1 MLAAMPASRIT
12 LVSLIAVLL
21 LMVQGGVGPRTA
33 AAQDAPATFELELIR
48 QPVWHNYRD
57 DLGLKVR
64 ITNLGDTTLDAFNLV
79 VGVLYKTRTRS
90 DLHVL
95 FDAQD
100 FDAADSF
107 AVPSDRSIPPSE
119 SVTVRIKNPIAEL
132 GSVLTPSAEQGV
144 YPLKISLQDVAGTPL
159 GSVVSS
165 LLYYPKPAE
174 TRLDFVAV
182 LPVNDIPARAPDG
195 SFGPSA
201 SGRYPLE
208 DALAPD
214 GWLSGYLDALSAA
227 VDSGLHVGFA
237 PTPRLLEEIGD
248 LANGFPRVS
257 GDETVSVPEGVGIAR
272 RAAGALNA
280 LRALAR
286 HESVQIIGVPYS
298 APDLPSI
305 QEDIG
310 AIAKQII
317 VGNTVAEEMLGIE
330 QAGHWLL
337 PPAGRADEATIEELS
352 ETGVDHAF
360 LADDSFEAVPNPD
373 LGGCPVA
380 EYSFV
385 CPIAVDTALGGPVTG
400 YGFDPVVQDLLTEVV
415 HPGDTRLELQRFFA
429 ETAMIREELPGTT
442 ERILAVTI
450 PSNWHPSPR
459 VARLVLRGLAD
470 APWLKSRTPKE
481 GLDRGHDVF
490 DKEVV
495 GTIDPP
501 ADQPPDLDLDL
512 VSDAGDVVEQFRSI
526 EPPDDLFHRL
536 SRNVLVAHSRA
547 WWADPADGLNYA
559 TAAVEEVN
567 GELGKIKLIGPEQ
580 ITLTSKRGK
589 FQFMIVNETS
599 YPATVNVEM
608 TSQNLA
614 LPDLG
619 PQTVP
624 VGRRQFE
631 FEVTTEASGIFP
643 LTVQLRTPSGH
654 EIDDPKPIT
663 VRSTEFN
670 EIALA
675 LTLGAVAFVILFYVV
690 RGARRR
696 RDDDEESQAGASPA

>member
-1 MLAAMPASRIT
+1 L
-12 LVSLIAVLL
+12 LIALD
-21 LMVQGGVGPRTA
+21 GVGGQTA
-33 AAQDAPATFELELIR
+33 SGQDAGSTFELELIR
-48 QPVWHNYRD
+48 QPVWHGYRD

-64 ITNLGDTTLDAFNLV
+64 ITNHGDTALDGFNLV

-107 AVPSDRSIPPSE
+107 AVPSLRSIPPGD
-119 SVTVRIKNPIAEL
+119 SVTVKIKNPVSEL

-144 YPLKISLQDVAGTPL
+144 YPLKISLQDVAGIPL
-159 GSVVSS
+159 GSLMSS
-165 LLYYPKPAE
+165 LLYYPEPPE
-174 TRLDFVAV
+174 TRLDFIAV

-201 SGRYPLE
+201 SGKYPLE
-208 DALAPD
+208 EALADD
-214 GWLSGYLDALSAA
+214 GWLSGYLDAMNGA
-227 VDSGLHVGFA
+227 VDSGLHLGFA
-237 PTPRLLEEIGD
+237 PTPRLLEEIAD

-272 RAAGALNA
+272 RAAGTLGS

-286 HESVQIIGVPYS
+286 QDSVQIIGVPYS
-298 APDLPSI
+298 APDLPAI

-310 AIAKQII
+310 AISKQVI
-317 VGNTVAEEMLGIE
+317 VGTTVAEEVLGIE
-330 QAGHWLL
+330 QAGHWVL

-352 ETGVDHAF
+352 ETGVGHAF
-360 LADDSFEAVPNPD
+360 LAADSFEAVPNPD

-380 EYSFV
+380 EYSFA
-385 CPIAVDTALGGPVTG
+385 CPIAVDTALGGLVTG
-400 YGFDPVVQDLLTEVV
+400 YSFDPVVQDLLTEVV
-415 HPGDTRLELQRFFA
+415 RPGDTRLELQRFFA

-470 APWLKSRTPKE
+470 APWLKSLTPKE
-481 GLDRGHDVF
+481 GLNRGHDVF
-490 DKEVV
+490 GKEVV
-495 GTIDPP
+495 GTIDPA
-501 ADQPPDLDLDL
+501 ADQPADLDLDL
-512 VSDAGDVVEQFRSI
+512 ISKADDFVEQFRSI
-526 EPPDDLFHRL
+526 EPPDELFHRL
-536 SRNVLVAHSRA
+536 SRNVLVAHSRS
-547 WWADPADGLNYA
+547 WWADPVDGLNYA
-559 TAAVEEVN
+559 TAVVDEVN

-589 FQFMIVNETS
+589 FQFVIVNDTS
-599 YPATVNVEM
+599 YPATVDVEM
-608 TSQNLA
+608 TSENLA
-614 LPDLG
+614 LPDIG

-624 VGRRQFE
+624 AGRRQFE

-643 LTVQLRTPSGH
+643 LTVQLRAPAGL

-696 RDDDEESQAGASPA
+696 RDDDDERQAGASPA